1 MAGSIAA
8 AKKELRKK
16 IKLILKDLPEAAAAS
31 QSRLRS
37 SL

>member
-1 MAGSIAA
+1 MAASIAA

-31 QSRLRS
+31 QSMLRS
-37 SL
+37 PL